1 LKDEIVKKI
10 LIKKLEKAKKIV
22 TKRAG
27 IKFDRKKIQEG
38 WNCKKNKLKT
48 DPKQNK

>member
-10 LIKKLEKAKKIV
+10 LIKKLEKTKKIV

-27 IKFDRKKIQEG
+27 IKFDRKKIRG
-38 WNCKKNKLKT
+38 
-48 DPKQNK
+48 